1 MDNIPGPLFVV
12 AGIAIAIYSTFIAL
26 KTDFTRF
33 IFFFLAAA
41 GLIAFGI
48 IKILFMN
55 DEKKDKRAMPPAQMP
70 QFDRRTLDQPLPDPS
85 YPRPGSFARAPM
97 PVANYSP
104 PYQPAAYQQPVY
116 QQPAV
121 KRYRGFYQP
130 SGNPQPL
137 SRFHH
142 QVRKV

>member
-1 MDNIPGPLFVV
+1 MDDIPGPLFVI

-26 KTDFTRF
+26 KTDFTKF
-33 IFFFLAAA
+33 IFFFIAAA

-55 DEKKDKRAMPPAQMP
+55 DEKKDKRAMPPPQMT
-70 QFDRRTLDQPLPDPS
+70 QFDRRTLDQPLSVPS
-85 YPRPGSFARAPM
+85 YPRPDSFARG
-97 PVANYSP
+97 
-104 PYQPAAYQQPVY
+104 QPLPQMSYPQPIYQQPVY
-116 QQPAV
+116 RQPAMPV

-130 SGNPQPL
+130 PGNPQRV